1 MKKRSRKKHSKLLL
15 PLIVFFLGS
24 AGLLALCLLLVV
36 RDTPTNPAVPNEI
49 ESALDTLEK
58 KNESIPTSIQ
68 QFEAPVQITREDS
81 LNPQI
86 LQSYK
91 EQDINGI
98 LKKHVEAMGGW
109 ANWQKVESIRTSG
122 TIERGDQTF
131 PVVIIKKRP
140 HRIRATITVP
150 VPGKENESIK
160 LIRAH
165 SDGQAWSA
173 TRLAGDLKMR
183 KEALPLEAAK
193 ELFTDAGVLPPLIK
207 FWQEGAT
214 VELVGLDSI
223 AGEPHYKMRIAS
235 TQLTSDLIFYLS
247 CVSHLVTQYES
258 VQQNKIIS
266 RTILKNYRNQQGVLI
281 PTLNIT
287 QADQT
292 GQTIMTTP
300 SIKIG
305 VGIYQEYFSADPPLK
320 TANL

>member
-1 MKKRSRKKHSKLLL
+1 
-15 PLIVFFLGS
+15 
-24 AGLLALCLLLVV
+24 
-36 RDTPTNPAVPNEI
+36 
-49 ESALDTLEK
+49 
-58 KNESIPTSIQ
+58 
-68 QFEAPVQITREDS
+68 
-81 LNPQI
+81 
-86 LQSYK
+86 
-91 EQDINGI
+91 
-98 LKKHVEAMGGW
+98 MGGW

-214 VELVGLDSI
+214 VELVGLESI

-235 TQLTSDLIFYLS
+235 KQLTSDLIFYLS
-247 CVSHLVTQYES
+247 CDSHLVTQYES
-258 VQQNKIIS
+258 VQQNEIIS
-266 RTILKNYRNQQGVLI
+266 RTILKNYTNKQGVLI

>member
-1 MKKRSRKKHSKLLL
+1 ML

-24 AGLLALCLLLVV
+24 VGLLALCLLFLA
-36 RDTPTNPAVPNEI
+36 RDTPPHAAVPNEI

-58 KNESIPTSIQ
+58 KNESIPTLIQ
-68 QFEAPVQITREDS
+68 QFEAPIQITREVS
-81 LNPQI
+81 VNPQI
-86 LQSYK
+86 IQTYK
-91 EQDINGI
+91 EQDITKI
-98 LKKHVEAMGGW
+98 LDKHVKAMGGW

-122 TIERGDQTF
+122 TIQRGDQTF

-140 HRIRATITVP
+140 HCIRATVTVP

-165 SDGQAWSA
+165 SGGQAWSA
-173 TRLAGDLKMR
+173 TRLAGDLKIR
-183 KEALPLEAAK
+183 KEALPLETAK

-214 VELVGLDSI
+214 VEVIGLDSI
-223 AGEPHYKMRIAS
+223 EGEPHYKMRITS
-235 TQLTSDLIFYLS
+235 TQPTCNLIFYLS
-247 CVSHLVTQYES
+247 CTSHLVTEYES
-258 VQQNKIIS
+258 IHQNEIIS
-266 RTILKNYRNQQGVLI
+266 RTILKNYRSQQGVLI

-292 GQTIMTTP
+292 GHTIITTP